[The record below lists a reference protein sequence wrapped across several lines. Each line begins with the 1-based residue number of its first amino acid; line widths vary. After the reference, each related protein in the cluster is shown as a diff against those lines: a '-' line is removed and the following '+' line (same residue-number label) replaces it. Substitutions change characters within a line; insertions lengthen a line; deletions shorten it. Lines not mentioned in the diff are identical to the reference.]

1 MAKEQLTKEKVMQLL
16 NASLKA
22 QVERSYL
29 SLNNDEILFSE
40 TAIEN
45 GILKAYLSILVDE
58 NPARIA
64 DVLHLA
70 RKEFE
75 VIKYDNE
82 HDLIGEIL
90 YLGFDETTA
99 EFTLKHAQLMEKRK
113 FYNPSLIK
121 MTCKIVEL

>member
-1 MAKEQLTKEKVMQLL
+1 MATEQLTQDKVMQLL

-29 SLNNDEILFSE
+29 SLNNDKIVFSE

-45 GILKAYLSILVDE
+45 GILKAFMSILVSD
-58 NPARIA
+58 NPAKIA
-64 DVLHLA
+64 DILHLA

-75 VIKYDNE
+75 VIKYADKY
-82 HDLIGEIL
+82 DLVGEIL

-99 EFTLKHAQLMEKRK
+99 KFTQRMAQMQDINSTVKLTTK
-113 FYNPSLIK
+113 L
-121 MTCKIVEL
+121 VEL

>member
-1 MAKEQLTKEKVMQLL
+1 MATEQLTHDKVMQLL

-29 SLNNDEILFSE
+29 SLNNDEIVFSE

-45 GILKAYLSILVDE
+45 GILKAFMSILVSD
-58 NPARIA
+58 NPAKIA
-64 DVLHLA
+64 DILHLA

-75 VIKYDNE
+75 VIKYADKY
-82 HDLIGEIL
+82 DLVGEIL

-99 EFTLKHAQLMEKRK
+99 KFNQRMAQMQDINSIVKLTTK
-113 FYNPSLIK
+113 L
-121 MTCKIVEL
+121 VEL

>member
-1 MAKEQLTKEKVMQLL
+1 MAKEQLTHDKVMQLL

-45 GILKAYLSILVDE
+45 GILKAFMSILVSDD
-58 NPARIA
+58 PAKIA
-64 DVLHLA
+64 DILHLA

-75 VIKYDNE
+75 VIRYDNE

-90 YLGFDETTA
+90 YLGFDETSA
-99 EFTLKHAQLMEKRK
+99 KFSQRMAQMSDINSTVKLTTK
-113 FYNPSLIK
+113 L
-121 MTCKIVEL
+121 VEL

>member
-1 MAKEQLTKEKVMQLL
+1 MAQEQLTKEKVMQLL

-64 DVLHLA
+64 DILHLA

-75 VIKYDNE
+75 VIKYADKY
-82 HDLIGEIL
+82 DLVGEIL
-90 YLGFDETTA
+90 YLGFDETSA
-99 EFTLKHAQLMEKRK
+99 KFSQRMAQMSDINSTVKLTTK
-113 FYNPSLIK
+113 L
-121 MTCKIVEL
+121 VEL

>member
-1 MAKEQLTKEKVMQLL
+1 MAKEQLTHDKVMQLL

-45 GILKAYLSILVDE
+45 GILKAFMSILVSDD
-58 NPARIA
+58 PAKIA
-64 DVLHLA
+64 DILHLA

-75 VIKYDNE
+75 VIKYADKY
-82 HDLIGEIL
+82 DLVGEIL
-90 YLGFDETTA
+90 YLGFDETSA
-99 EFTLKHAQLMEKRK
+99 KFSQRMAQMSDINSTVKLTTK
-113 FYNPSLIK
+113 L
-121 MTCKIVEL
+121 VEL